1 MKMTEKSKSKI
12 ESNVTHFLVRKSLFK
27 MVEMASV
34 MNIFEAIVYYQGI
47 RKAISKRY
55 VILPIYVYVIKV

>member
-34 MNIFEAIVYYQGI
+34 MNIFEAIVYQGI

-55 VILPIYVYVIKV
+55 VI